1 MKDIYKFISFLYSK
15 IGWRIWVWLTFI
27 ILAALLD
34 GLSVGFFI
42 PILEA
47 GDENNFVTR
56 EVKRFFDFLGISYSI
71 ITSVLFMA
79 GVYSLR
85 TVFLILQE
93 IYSGRMVANLLA
105 TIKKML
111 LMEYSLLI
119 ICILFQKKLV
129 ILIMLSLLNI
139 TALPFLLEHV

>member
-79 GVYSLR
+79 GLYSLR
-85 TVFLILQE
+85 TVFLILEE

-105 TIKKML
+105 LT
-111 LMEYSLLI
+111 LI
-119 ICILFQKKLV
+119 HI
-129 ILIMLSLLNI
+129 S
-139 TALPFLLEHV
+139 